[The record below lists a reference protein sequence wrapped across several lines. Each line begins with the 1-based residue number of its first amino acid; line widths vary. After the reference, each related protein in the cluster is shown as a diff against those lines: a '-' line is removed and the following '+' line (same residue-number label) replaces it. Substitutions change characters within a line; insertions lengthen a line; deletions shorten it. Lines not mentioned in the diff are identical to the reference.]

1 MSTAITQFDPEQF
14 KQERPKREA
23 LIEYGKKLGQ
33 QTGDWSVVEEQ
44 VDAKLVN
51 IQELLAWWEANVRG
65 DGRPEKTVADRGPL
79 LSIEEAQKATG
90 ATKQQVSRWRGAL
103 CDEDSRDRYRL
114 KLLGPVYKKVFGIVH
129 GTQGTGMDE
138 WYTPEKY
145 IESARK
151 VLDGIELDPAS
162 SDIAQET
169 VQAERYFTMNDNAL
183 AHEWKARS
191 VFMNPPYSTEKVFDF
206 ISKLRDELLAS
217 NVGAA
222 ILLTNALTDTSWF
235 HIAEEVAACIC
246 FTRGR
251 IKFIKD
257 GEEGA
262 SPTFGQA
269 FFYFGDEPKKFKEHF
284 LEYGFIR

>member
-1 MSTAITQFDPEQF
+1 MSTAITQFDPEKF
-14 KQERPKREA
+14 KAEQPKREA
-23 LIEYGKKLGQ
+23 LIEYGRKLGQ
-33 QTGDWSVVEEQ
+33 QTGDWSIVEDQ

-51 IQELLAWWEANVRG
+51 IQELLAWWDSAVRG
-65 DGRPEKTVADRGPL
+65 DGRPTKTNSDL
-79 LSIEEAQKATG
+79 NSFLTLEQAQKIAGVT
-90 ATKQQVSRWRGAL
+90 QVQVSRWRGKL
-103 CDEDSRDRYRL
+103 QDEDSRDKYRL
-114 KLLGPVYKKVFGIVH
+114 SLLGPVYRKVFGITH
-129 GTQGTGMDE
+129 GTQGSGMDE

-162 SDIAQET
+162 SDVAQET
-169 VQAERYFTMNDNAL
+169 VQADRYFTIADNAL
-183 AHEWKARS
+183 QKSWKARS

-206 ISKLRDELLAS
+206 ISKLRDELIS
-217 NVGAA
+217 GDIGSA
-222 ILLTNALTDTSWF
+222 ILLTNSLTDTSWF
-235 HIAEEVAACIC
+235 HIAEEVAASIC

-269 FFYFGDEPKKFKEHF
+269 FFYFGDEPEKFKEHF